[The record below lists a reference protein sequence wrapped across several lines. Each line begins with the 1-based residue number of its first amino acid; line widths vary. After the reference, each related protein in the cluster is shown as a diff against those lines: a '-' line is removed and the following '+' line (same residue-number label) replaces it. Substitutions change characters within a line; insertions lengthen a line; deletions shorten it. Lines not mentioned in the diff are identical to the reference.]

1 MRDLRVGPVGFN
13 PMDFSSSLQ
22 LWGIGGGVIAFDYG
36 ATTHRFGAG
45 LDEVEA
51 KLAVT
56 AIKKRSR
63 SQESTTA

>member
-36 ATTHRFGAG
+36 AKTHRFGAG

-51 KLAVT
+51 KLTVT